1 MTKLARN
8 QREQE
13 TLYNE
18 LFLSNQTDS
27 ENGFL
32 VNRLTVDC
40 SRQRGRVVGL
50 APPTKYSPLE
60 SNTSSKR
67 KMEELGQIEK
77 KYDLLT

>member
-1 MTKLARN
+1 MTIAACSFGFAPHKDERPKQMTKLERN

-13 TLYNE
+13 TLHNE

-50 APPTKYSPLE
+50 APPTNAPH
-60 SNTSSKR
+60 
-67 KMEELGQIEK
+67 
-77 KYDLLT
+77 